1 MAETRGKHARRA
13 AVIDSYKKG
22 MSIEEMEKKY
32 RISSNTIKTY
42 LRDEKVRI
50 AEKGKVIQQSRL
62 QKRNEA
68 ILEDMNS
75 GMSTQE
81 AAEKEGISQ
90 STIQRVLRA
99 YRTAEVSPE
108 ILYSEIGMT
117 ADRKKTIKRWADR
130 QAGRTI
136 NTPDGQ
142 MIVTAVYPHIVECLK
157 RVPKRYIKATYTHGE
172 VYYMNRKEETTYAY
186 EDDQRA
192 VY

>member
-32 RISSNTIKTY
+32 CISSNTIKTY

-50 AEKGKVIQQSRL
+50 EEAKVIQQSRL
-62 QKRNEA
+62 KKRNEA
-68 ILEDMNS
+68 ILEDVNS

-99 YRTAEVSPE
+99 YRTAEADPE

-117 ADRKKTIKRWADR
+117 GDRKKTIKRWADR

-157 RVPKRYIKATYTHGE
+157 RTPKRYIKATYTHGE